1 MKSVL
6 RALIFVFLPA
16 CSRCTGEDLPPPA
29 PVASE
34 PAPAPSPTV
43 AAVPV
48 GPDGGPLTI
57 RGRVGEVTVQ
67 GVPTAVIPAP
77 MRQRQRGH

>member
-1 MKSVL
+1 MKSLL
-6 RALIFVFLPA
+6 RALIFLFLPA

-34 PAPAPSPTV
+34 PAPAPSPT
-43 AAVPV
+43 AAIV

-57 RGRVGEVTVQ
+57 RGRVGEITVQ

-77 MRQRQRGH
+77 MRKRQGGH

>member
-16 CSRCTGEDLPPPA
+16 CGRCTGEDLPPVASDPA
-29 PVASE
+29 PTPE
-34 PAPAPSPTV
+34 PSPT
-43 AAVPV
+43 AAMA

-57 RGRVGEVTVQ
+57 RGRVGEITVQ
-67 GVPTAVIPAP
+67 GVPTAVVPAP
-77 MRQRQRGH
+77 MRKRKGGH